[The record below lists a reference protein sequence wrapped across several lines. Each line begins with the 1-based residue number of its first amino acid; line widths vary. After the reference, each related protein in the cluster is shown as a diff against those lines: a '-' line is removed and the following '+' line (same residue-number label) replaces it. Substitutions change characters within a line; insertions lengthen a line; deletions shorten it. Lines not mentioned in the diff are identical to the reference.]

1 MTTAEL
7 QAMSIPLLVGLV
19 IGLAIAY
26 LWMQG
31 RIRRQAQALKASQQ
45 RLNDLEAEHERRLRE
60 TLKTLRADYDTHLAQ
75 QIAHYQDE
83 LADRTLE
90 LEQEYQMR
98 MEVLQQGIDVAPPAA
113 PARAPGPVEA
123 IGPSETAKLSA
134 PEVVKIKHQYE
145 TRLKEAAQK
154 LQHAYE
160 QQLAQRV
167 KAASTAVQHDYE
179 TRLAQKIEHY
189 EQQFATR
196 ITQLEEEYQARHE
209 MLNKAGSASPAALPQ
224 SSPSEIM
231 GRPGDET
238 TMTLPP
244 MARPVA
250 PAVVP
255 TSTTDDAK
263 LLAVKQQLRA
273 EYEQQLAAKIE
284 HYQDQLATRLKAQEE
299 EFTARIAAL
308 QSAQTSSPRGDD
320 EFEAGFDPLDLSDL
334 SDLT

>member
-60 TLKTLRADYDTHLAQ
+60 TLQTLRADYDTHLAQ

-98 MEVLQQGIDVAPPAA
+98 MEVLQQGVDVAPPAA

-196 ITQLEEEYQARHE
+196 IAQMEEEFQARHAVLSE
-209 MLNKAGSASPAALPQ
+209 AASVMPVALPQ

-244 MARPVA
+244 MARSVP
-250 PAVVP
+250 PAVP
-255 TSTTDDAK
+255 SPEPDAAK
-263 LLAVKQQLRA
+263 LQAVKQQLRA
-273 EYEQQLAAKIE
+273 EYEQQLATNIA
-284 HYQDQLATRLKAQEE
+284 HYQDQLAARLKAQEE
-299 EFTARIAAL
+299 EFNARIAAL
-308 QSAQTSSPRGDD
+308 QSAQAASSLGHDAG
-320 EFEAGFDPLDLSDL
+320 EEGFDPLDLSDL